1 MKCVTKQMSPS
12 ETNSYL
18 QEMEEVLSSH
28 KDNHAVFYTEAALEL
43 MTIKQLGLTQHHI
56 DSLVNAMDDDN
67 AKKWYMKGIMAART
81 EAFKNTKVA
90 RPNYVPD
97 YLAYFHHSFKLE
109 PSYKFY
115 YFNDGQVSDDLRKIY
130 LYKKKD
136 YAKYEQRFNDLVVLS
151 GDGKSNENEEDI
163 TVSGDDEDDDVVV
176 NLNLDQTANAA
187 NPNAGQQ
194 PAQDNTDNNT
204 EEED

>member
-1 MKCVTKQMSPS
+1 M
-12 ETNSYL
+12 
-18 QEMEEVLSSH
+18 
-28 KDNHAVFYTEAALEL
+28 
-43 MTIKQLGLTQHHI
+43 
-56 DSLVNAMDDDN
+56 
-67 AKKWYMKGIMAART
+67 
-81 EAFKNTKVA
+81 
-90 RPNYVPD
+90 
-97 YLAYFHHSFKLE
+97 E

-187 NPNAGQQ
+187 NPNDGQQ